1 MACGFP
7 NHTLPSTS
15 RHITTHWH
23 IQHSTLPHALLP
35 TYFPMKWNE
44 PVQHVFQNRRNEE
57 TNGMRNWCRLPLA
70 HFLFAY
76 RARQVYCKYFSSISY
91 NNIAFPSLI
100 SFRDGVRMAKAPQ
113 KKLTTE
119 LVFFFLLFVLHIC
132 MLIWLYRVDKKTSI
146 HGWIDATLRWL
157 DCVLK
162 RIKKEKKDMY
172 GKGTYS

>member
-1 MACGFP
+1 MRISKSHAP
-7 NHTLPSTS
+7 EY
-15 RHITTHWH
+15 ITTHH
-23 IQHSTLPHALLP
+23 DTPRHTDTFNIQPCLPHALLP
-35 TYFPMKWNE
+35 TYFPMEWNE

-119 LVFFFLLFVLHIC
+119 LVFYIFFCFSFFIYVYAYMALSRGQENFNSWVDRCHIAMTGLC
-132 MLIWLYRVDKKTSI
+132 S
-146 HGWIDATLRWL
+146 
-157 DCVLK
+157 
-162 RIKKEKKDMY
+162 
-172 GKGTYS
+172 